1 MFVIK
6 EESFGH
12 LFSLFLVMVQ
22 STPVLVVGKQQIV
35 AMVSEETRLEE
46 VKLAN
51 TMPQADGKKK
61 K

>member
-1 MFVIK
+1 MA
-6 EESFGH
+6 
-12 LFSLFLVMVQ
+12 Q

-51 TMPQADGKKK
+51 TMQQADGEKKVVVVK
-61 K
+61 IQLRET